1 MEEKILQSIHI
12 HIVNGRFAHLRLI
25 IYPDST
31 LETAIITDD
40 SMQEKVF
47 SKRFEDEGSA
57 LGFFDYLKQDRD
69 VPEPVGRYKKLAVDL
84 EKAKIYAKGRMG
96 NDGSGAFNFDSVSI
110 YLPRWREKLI
120 INAAKTAGVD
130 CFKRR
135 RGSSYLI
142 SISKAGDC
150 LMRTK
155 AVEAMS
161 DFLNNM
167 G

>member
-12 HIVNGRFAHLRLI
+12 HLVNGRLARLRLI

-40 SMQEKVF
+40 SMQEKFF
-47 SKRFEDEGSA
+47 SKRLEDEGSA
-57 LGFFDYLKQDRD
+57 LGSFDYLKQGRD
-69 VPEPVGRYKKLAVDL
+69 VSEPVGRYKKLAVDL
-84 EKAKIYAKGRMG
+84 EKAKIYAKECIG
-96 NDGSGAFNFDSVSI
+96 NDDSGAFNFDSVSI

-135 RGSSYLI
+135 RSSSYLI